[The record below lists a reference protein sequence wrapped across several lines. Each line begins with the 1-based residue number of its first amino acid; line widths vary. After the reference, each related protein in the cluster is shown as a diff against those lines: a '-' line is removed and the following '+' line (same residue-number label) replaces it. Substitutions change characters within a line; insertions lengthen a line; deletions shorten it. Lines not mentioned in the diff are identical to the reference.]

1 MEYLRLAKHTS
12 APKVSGTTLKTFCYL
27 SVDSAEILPL
37 QSNVYILKPSYLAS
51 FYLSAFSVFKNK
63 MRKRR
68 EKRRKKR
75 RRGQG
80 MQLRGRALA

>member
-37 QSNVYILKPSYLAS
+37 QSRVMCTFSNLLIWPHSIYLHFQCLKI
-51 FYLSAFSVFKNK
+51 K
-63 MRKRR
+63 
-68 EKRRKKR
+68 
-75 RRGQG
+75 
-80 MQLRGRALA
+80 